1 LTAPTAAGSGGTI
14 VVTDTTKNQ
23 SASAVGA
30 SVTAFY
36 LSANG
41 AIDGTDTL
49 IGTRQVSALAAGAS
63 ETVTTTLQIPGS
75 IAAGT
80 YYVVAKA
87 DGNGAIAETTE
98 TNNER
103 ASTAIRIG
111 GDLVLTAMTTPV
123 AGSVGGT
130 MTVSDTTKNQGGT
143 SAPETTSSFYL
154 SGNST
159 FEAGDILLGSRTV
172 SALAAGAMQS
182 GSTSLVIPAGTAP
195 GNYYIIGVADSNN
208 VVAESLENNNTR
220 ASSLVR
226 IGPDLI
232 VTTLA
237 APASA
242 VAGSTMTGS
251 DTTMNQG
258 GDVTPASVTNYYLSL
273 NATLDGGDLLI
284 GTRQVL
290 SLAANASQGGAVS
303 LTIPAA
309 TAPGTYT
316 IIAKA
321 DGDEAIVE
329 AAETNNTRTKSITIT
344 AAP

>member
-1 LTAPTAAGSGGTI
+1 
-14 VVTDTTKNQ
+14 
-23 SASAVGA
+23 
-30 SVTAFY
+30 
-36 LSANG
+36 
-41 AIDGTDTL
+41 
-49 IGTRQVSALAAGAS
+49 
-63 ETVTTTLQIPGS
+63 
-75 IAAGT
+75 
-80 YYVVAKA
+80 
-87 DGNGAIAETTE
+87 
-98 TNNER
+98 
-103 ASTAIRIG
+103 
-111 GDLVLTAMTTPV
+111 
-123 AGSVGGT
+123 
-130 MTVSDTTKNQGGT
+130 
-143 SAPETTSSFYL
+143 
-154 SGNST
+154 
-159 FEAGDILLGSRTV
+159 
-172 SALAAGAMQS
+172 
-182 GSTSLVIPAGTAP
+182 
-195 GNYYIIGVADSNN
+195 
-208 VVAESLENNNTR
+208 
-220 ASSLVR
+220 VR

-242 VAGSTMTGS
+242 VAGSAMTGS

-290 SLAANASQGGAVS
+290 SLAANASQAGAVS